1 MIKDRSERG
10 GMIHK
15 YVFGD
20 PIETDAVVREIGE
33 SCWSDGLL
41 HKEGNAFYY
50 ELQPDEIVYGL
61 GENVRGM
68 NKRGWRYVSNC
79 SDNPNHC
86 EHTNSLYGAHN
97 FIMAG
102 DGTDNTFGVFVDIP
116 GKITF
121 DVGYTNTDQLVIL
134 PEDENYKIYLIE
146 GNSYQEV
153 VREFRELIGRSYIA
167 PRWALGY
174 GQSRWSYFTADEV
187 REVVKEHKSRG
198 IPLDSVYL
206 DIDYM
211 ERYKDFTINRETFA
225 DFESLVQEMKEQN
238 IHLVPIID
246 AGVKKEDGYDVYE
259 EGKENGYF
267 CKDENG
273 EDFIVGVWPG
283 RCCFPDMLND
293 KAREWFGNKYRILID
308 KGIDGFWNDMNEPA
322 IFYSEKRLKKV
333 FEKLDECK
341 AMNLDVNS
349 FFEMTEL
356 VSTIA
361 NNPEDYASFYHNY
374 KGKRY
379 RHDRVHNLFGYYMT
393 RSASEAF
400 QRYLPEKRILLFSR
414 ASYIGMHRYGGIW
427 QGDNLSWWSH
437 LKMNV
442 QMMPSL
448 NMCGYLY
455 TGADTGGFGADV
467 TEDLLLRWMEFAV
480 FTPLFRNHSARGT
493 RQQEVYRF
501 SHEERFLNVIGAR
514 YQLLPY
520 LYSEYMKAALSGT
533 MMFSPLSFV
542 YGKDALARQVEDQL
556 LVGENIMVA
565 PVYTQNVTGR
575 VVYFPERM
583 KELVFEEGKL
593 TEGKIFEKGFSYV
606 EMPIGTVHVFLREG
620 YLLPVSKGGKCVEEV
635 DFADP
640 ELHSFGDEIRPYE
653 YYSDDGETTDYGKET
668 HIRVIRI

>member
-1 MIKDRSERG
+1 
-10 GMIHK
+10 MIHK

-41 HKEGNAFYY
+41 RKEGNAFYY
-50 ELQPDEIVYGL
+50 EMQPDEIVYGL

-187 REVVKEHKSRG
+187 REVVREHRSRG

-293 KAREWFGNKYRILID
+293 KAREWFGDKYRILID

-583 KELVFEEGKL
+583 KEFVFEEGKL

-606 EMPIGTVHVFLREG
+606 GMPIGTVHVFLREG

-640 ELHSFGDEIRPYE
+640 ALYSFGDEIRPYE
-653 YYSDDGETTDYGKET
+653 YYSDDGETTDYEKEM
-668 HIRVIRI
+668 HIRMIRI

>member
-1 MIKDRSERG
+1 MIR
-10 GMIHK
+10 K

-41 HKEGNAFYY
+41 RKEGNAFYY

-146 GNSYQEV
+146 GSSYQEV

-187 REVVKEHKSRG
+187 REVVREHRSRG

-283 RCCFPDMLND
+283 KCCFPDMLND

-361 NNPEDYASFYHNY
+361 NNPEDYASFYHNF

-400 QRYLPEKRILLFSR
+400 WRYLPEKRILLFSR

-556 LVGENIMVA
+556 LVGENIMAA

-583 KELVFEEGKL
+583 KGLVFEEGKL

-635 DFADP
+635 DFSNP
-640 ELHSFGDEIRPYE
+640 ELYSFGDEIRPYE
-653 YYSDDGETTDYGKET
+653 YYSDDGETTDYEKET
-668 HIRVIRI
+668 HIRMIRI